1 MFFEKTLYHGTVMDN
16 EPTIRRYG
24 LVGGWHGP
32 IGSFV
37 QDAYGDEY
45 GEIEPTED
53 DEIIFAT
60 DKNKLGKA
68 VNAIVHHISKKLNKN
83 FHDVSDNDIRNH
95 GLLVIIKD
103 SDLKPHDPDEFQ
115 DNIPRGVEP
124 GDYYDNSMNA
134 DILLK
139 GSALIRFLIK
149 NNEWPRNW
157 GLDSGNRKN
166 LIMSKHKQKTLKFKE
181 WINQNTVGTDLVD
194 SSQIERLYDK
204 AKLSVKLVQMYS
216 KSTNQNLLKNIS
228 TIAPLAAGVYGMYMS
243 KENKKVIGKETADRM
258 RLLFPKD
265 MMLQQKLQTLPNAV
279 IKKYIPDVD
288 DKQLQPTDT
297 IRVNVK
303 KIVDK
308 LGDSKEAVLEIASTI
323 VHESTHEIELQTTGK
338 TNEIGPKNAENKFI
352 QWANQNWNMIKTRI
366 PELSKFN

>member
-1 MFFEKTLYHGTVMDN
+1 MFSEKTLYHGTIIDN
-16 EPTIRRYG
+16 EPTIRQYG
-24 LVGGWHGP
+24 LVGGWQGP
-32 IGSFV
+32 VGSFV
-37 QDAYGDEY
+37 DDAYGSEY
-45 GEIEPTED
+45 DGIDPTED
-53 DEIIFAT
+53 DEIVFAT
-60 DKNKLGKA
+60 DKNELEKA
-68 VNAIVHHISKKLNKN
+68 VNAMVFHIGKKLNKN

-95 GLLVIIKD
+95 GLVVIIKD
-103 SDLKPHDPDEFQ
+103 SDLEPHDPDKSYEV
-115 DNIPRGVEP
+115 PRGVEP
-124 GDYYDNSMNA
+124 GDYYDSSMGA

-139 GSALIRFLIK
+139 GSSLIRFLRK
-149 NNEWPRNW
+149 YNQWPRKW
-157 GLDSGNRKN
+157 GVDSGNRKN
-166 LIMSKHKQKTLKFKE
+166 LIMSKNKQKTLKFKE
-181 WINQNTVGTDLVD
+181 WINQNTVGTELVD

-216 KSTNQNLLKNIS
+216 KLTNQNLLKNIS

-243 KENKKVIGKETADRM
+243 KENKKVIGKETVDKM

-308 LGDSKEAVLEIASTI
+308 LGDSKESVLEIASTI
-323 VHESTHEIELQTTGK
+323 VHEATHEIELQNTGK
-338 TNEIGPKNAENKFI
+338 TNEIGPKNAEAKFI

-366 PELSKFN
+366 PELSNL